1 MARVAHFEI
10 HASDPKAALAFYGGL
25 FGWTVA
31 MEMSPDYLLISSGE
45 GPGIDGAIMKRMGP
59 PPAEGQ
65 PVNGYVCTL
74 AVSDIDAMGAGV
86 VAAGG
91 VVAVEK
97 MAVAGFG
104 WNAYF
109 KDPDGNIFGLW
120 QDDPAAA

>member
-10 HASDPKAALAFYGGL
+10 HATDPKAALAFYGAV

-31 MEMSPDYLLISSGE
+31 MEMSPDYLLVSTGE

-74 AVSDIDAMGAGV
+74 PVADIEAAGEAA

-91 VVAVEK
+91 TRAAAKVAVP
-97 MAVAGFG
+97 GFG